1 LDVVAGLS
9 NLTLIKLHTMK
20 RKQLALLLIL
30 GVCMTKTAFSQD
42 VTGTWEGYYG
52 TGQYY
57 ERGRGMIY
65 HLGKDSFFL
74 HMELQQE
81 GRKITG
87 LFSYS
92 RDPHQGHPIVM
103 YKVSALLDKKNPLSF
118 FRLIMGGVMEDN
130 TGLRASNLLF
140 HSLEATYK
148 LDDGSEKLYGN
159 WYPERGTGGVYWVKK
174 TSPSV
179 SSRLASK

>member
-1 LDVVAGLS
+1 LDVASKVY
-9 NLTLIKLHTMK
+9 NLTVIKRHTMK

-30 GVCMTKTAFSQD
+30 GVCITKTAFSQD
-42 VTGTWEGYYG
+42 ITGTWEGYYG

-57 ERGRGMIY
+57 DGARGMRY
-65 HLGKDSFFL
+65 HFGKDSFFL

-81 GRKITG
+81 GRKIVG

-92 RDPHQGHPIVM
+92 SDPHQNNPVVM

-130 TGLRASNLLF
+130 TARRASNLMF
-140 HSLEATYK
+140 HSMEATYRQ
-148 LDDGSEKLYGN
+148 DDGSEELYGN

-179 SSRLASK
+179 SSRLGSK